1 MPKPISLENDKEC
14 QICGSIIWGKGQR
27 VILEGARITVCYN
40 CAQHGTKIHKP
51 SSYTYGKKP
60 IKKKPYAAAKRQSF
74 KPTTTEELEIVSDY
88 ARRVKNV
95 RNSLRLNQDQ
105 FAQKL
110 NEKPSLIRR
119 IETGKAE
126 PTVKLAKKIQKIY
139 KIQLLTKS
147 DEMDFNVQENKFMKK
162 SSGSSLGDIAL
173 IKKKRKD
180 SDS

>member
-1 MPKPISLENDKEC
+1 MPKSASIDNDKEC
-14 QICGSIIWGKGQR
+14 QICGSIIWGKGQK
-27 VILEGARITVCYN
+27 VILEGARITVCHN

-60 IKKKPYAAAKRQSF
+60 IKKKPFVGHKRQYI
-74 KPTTTEELEIVSDY
+74 KQNTIEELEIVSDY
-88 ARRVKNV
+88 ARRVNNA
-95 RNSLRLNQDQ
+95 RNNLGLNQDQ

-119 IETGKAE
+119 IEAGKAK

-147 DEMDFNVQENKFMKK
+147 DEMDINVQENKFMKK
-162 SSGSSLGDIAL
+162 SSGSSLGDIAFV
-173 IKKKRKD
+173 KKKRKD

>member
-1 MPKPISLENDKEC
+1 MPKPTSIKNDKEC

-27 VILEGARITVCYN
+27 VILEGARITVCHN
-40 CAQHGTKIHKP
+40 CAQHGTKIHEP

-60 IKKKPYAAAKRQSF
+60 IKKKPYSVPKRQT
-74 KPTTTEELEIVSDY
+74 KNPATIEELEIVSDY
-88 ARRVKNV
+88 ARRV
-95 RNSLRLNQDQ
+95 RNARNNFKLNQDQ

-119 IETGKAE
+119 IETGKAV

-147 DEMDFNVQENKFMKK
+147 DEMDYNDQEKKFMKK
-162 SSGSSLGDIAL
+162 VSGSSLGDIAF
-173 IKKKRKD
+173 IKKKQKD
-180 SDS
+180 